1 MIAITLFKLNLL
13 REACIIKSKRTVPLI
28 GCERNAG
35 IPCFITLHFIE
46 LWRQWIF
53 FFFTNW
59 WFMATMS
66 EASVS
71 APFFQQHLLSSCL
84 FVTFW

>member
-13 REACIIKSKRTVPLI
+13 REACIIKSKRTIPLI

-53 FFFTNW
+53 FFLQIGGLW
-59 WFMATMS
+59 Q
-66 EASVS
+66 
-71 APFFQQHLLSSCL
+71 P
-84 FVTFW
+84 